1 MALPESLSKPI
12 FYLIYNLIRLGNG
25 LRTPMLRRA
34 VQPLAEEKRA
44 AFDRLLNTAIE
55 RGNGLPIH
63 YDLPYPKVDFLNYL
77 CDWRGL
83 VAHGSPLH
91 ELKTLEPIR
100 KSQDTTEFGN
110 RTQIFC
116 SPDAIWAMWFAIL
129 DKDKFTLTNNAC
141 IRIGSGARREKYYHF
156 ALPRNKKEEPPFAEG
171 MLYICRAED
180 FPARR
185 EIPILKF
192 LGGEVEEWGSEQPI
206 QPLAQI
212 TIAPS
217 DFPFLQ
223 QIEFADSR

>member
-1 MALPESLSKPI
+1 MPLPESLSKPI

-25 LRTPMLRRA
+25 FRTPMLRRK

-44 AFDRLLNTAIE
+44 AFDKIIDTAIKH
-55 RGNGLPIH
+55 GSDLPIQ

-83 VAHGSPLH
+83 VAHGSPMH
-91 ELKTLEPIR
+91 ELKTIEPIR
-100 KSQDTTEFGN
+100 KSRDNNEFGN

-141 IRIGSGARREKYYHF
+141 IRIGLGERREKYYHF
-156 ALPRNKKEEPPFAEG
+156 ALPRNKKEDAPFTEG
-171 MLYICRAED
+171 MIYICRAES
-180 FPARR
+180 FPSRR
-185 EIPILKF
+185 VIPILQF
-192 LGGEVEEWGSEQPI
+192 LGGEVEEWGSEQPV
-206 QPLAQI
+206 QPLAKI

-217 DFPFLQ
+217 DFPFLNQ
-223 QIEFADSR
+223 VQYSK